1 MATNVIGTTERK
13 GFGIRVR
20 YIIAV
25 LVLVP
30 VLAHLFFAISRSP
43 LTNYYITVDE
53 LFAKGPSTPSAR
65 SGQNAQASRVRVG
78 GPIVIGSINWNNAAR
93 SLSFQLQGDTRNLT
107 VTYRGFAP
115 DTFRD
120 GTTVIVEGEL
130 NRDGTFTAYNLL
142 VKCPHQYVPAF

>member
-1 MATNVIGTTERK
+1 MATTIPTVQTRAGFRIG
-13 GFGIRVR
+13 VR
-20 YIIAV
+20 HMVAV
-25 LVLVP
+25 LILVP

-53 LFAKGPSTPSAR
+53 LLANRAPPT
-65 SGQNAQASRVRVG
+65 RVRVG
-78 GPIVIGSINWNNAAR
+78 APVVTGSINWNNATR
-93 SLSFQLQGDTRNLT
+93 SLTFQLQGESRNLT
-107 VTYRGFAP
+107 VTYRGVAP